1 VLSVELDPLN
11 SQSNMPLA
19 GQQRHVGH
27 EAQSLAASER
37 TRSFFGRNT
46 ASNEDAPVENS
57 EDDKGRPTRWSM
69 GVLNDPKTHEVP
81 GMSGNKW
88 QSLKQL
94 NTNSFRFRT
103 LVNWRA

>member
-19 GQQRHVGH
+19 GQQGNVGH
-27 EAQSLAASER
+27 EAQSPAASER

-46 ASNEDAPVENS
+46 ASNEDAPVEDS
-57 EDDKGRPTRWSM
+57 KDDKGRPTRWSM

-88 QSLKQL
+88 QGFK
-94 NTNSFRFRT
+94 TIKY
-103 LVNWRA
+103 

>member
-1 VLSVELDPLN
+1 
-11 SQSNMPLA
+11 MPLA